1 MSELARLKILTRPLV
16 RRRYLASTSAP
27 KLHLGCGPRVEP
39 GWLNAD
45 KFHTHADIYLNAYR
59 PLPFAD
65 DTFAIVF
72 AEHMIEHLRIDKVP
86 SFLREVHRVLKPGGL
101 FRVSCPD
108 LGLFIAKYT
117 AGDAAFFEP
126 ILEHFQGKLAKTN
139 DARYWIVRSMGGAL
153 MSRAYFHHHRWMYD
167 FGTLRACLEEVGF
180 PRIVQQTYRKSVD
193 AEAAALDNPDRAFE
207 SLYVDAIK

>member
-1 MSELARLKILTRPLV
+1 MGELARLKILTRPLV
-16 RRRYLASTSAP
+16 RRRYLASTTSP
-27 KLHLGCGPRVEP
+27 KLHLGCGPRVAP

-45 KFHTHADIYLNAYR
+45 KFHADADIYLNAYR

-72 AEHMIEHLRIDKVP
+72 AEHMIEHLRIDKVGF
-86 SFLREVHRVLKPGGL
+86 FLGEVRRVLKPGGL

-117 AGDAAFFEP
+117 AGDDAFFAP
-126 ILEHFQGKLAKTN
+126 ILSHFQGKLEKTK
-139 DARYWIVRSMGGAL
+139 DARYWVVRTSGGAL

-167 FGTLRACLEEVGF
+167 FGTLRACLADVGF
-180 PRIVQQTYRKSVD
+180 QRIEQQSFRQSVSS
-193 AEAAALDNPDRAFE
+193 EAAALDNPDRAFE
-207 SLYVDAIK
+207 SLYVDAVK

>member
-1 MSELARLKILTRPLV
+1 MSELTRLRVLTRPIA
-16 RRRYLASTSAP
+16 RRRYLASTPAP

-45 KFHTHADIYLNAYR
+45 KFHRRADIYLNAYR

-65 DTFAIVF
+65 GTFAIVF
-72 AEHMIEHLRIDKVP
+72 AEHLIEHLRIDKVRG
-86 SFLREVHRVLKPGGL
+86 FLGEVHRVLRPGGL

-108 LGLFIAKYT
+108 LGLFVAKYA
-117 AGDAAFFEP
+117 AGDRAFFAP
-126 ILEHFQGKLAKTN
+126 ILEHFEGKRAKTN
-139 DARYWIVRSMGGAL
+139 DARYWVVRTLGGAL

-167 FGTLRACLEEVGF
+167 FATLRGCLEEVGF
-180 PRIVQQTYRKSVD
+180 PRIVQQAYRRSVA

-207 SLYVDAIK
+207 SLYVDAVK